1 MIMSDEE
8 KDKLIK
14 EKLATDKYVFSGID
28 EYDKKI
34 MNEIEESN
42 IKPSRFTHRE
52 KKIITIAFF
61 LVFFFILT
69 TYYYYNKYENAI
81 VNPNTP
87 TSILDKEI
95 TNELPKDENIE
106 KDKEKVKNETVNES
120 TEEAKNEIETS
131 KVEIPEINKPNEE
144 LANGNNDETN
154 LPNERGEIFKKE
166 VELYSLG
173 INRFDGELNSK
184 EENTILVM
192 MAMNAKADNKSEITV
207 EEVNNFVKAITGENV
222 NFEGDVNPNYI
233 KYIDQTKKYTLIQ
246 KGNPYIY
253 EKCNILICDIIS
265 ETEDKIE
272 VSGVLEKTVQSDKY
286 TYRYTAYFV
295 KNKEE
300 NEYFTHH
307 IEDFSY
313 KFQKKEK
320 NDNIQIEKV

>member
-14 EKLATDKYVFSGID
+14 EKLATDKHVFSGID

-34 MNEIEESN
+34 MTEIEESN
-42 IKPSRFTHRE
+42 IKPAKFTHRE
-52 KKIITIAFF
+52 KKIILIAFF
-61 LVFFFILT
+61 LVVFFILT

-81 VNPNTP
+81 ISSNRPIST
-87 TSILDKEI
+87 LDKEI
-95 TNELPKDENIE
+95 TNELSKEENTSKDN
-106 KDKEKVKNETVNES
+106 EKVKNETVNKNA
-120 TEEAKNEIETS
+120 TETKNEAEVS
-131 KVEIPEINKPNEE
+131 KIQIPEISNENTENNNENK
-144 LANGNNDETN
+144 DEQSTS
-154 LPNERGEIFKKE
+154 NERGEILKKE
-166 VELYSLG
+166 LELYSLG

-184 EENTILVM
+184 EENTILVI
-192 MAMNAKADNKSEITV
+192 MAMNAKNDNKSEITV
-207 EEVNNFVKAITGENV
+207 EEVNRFIKAITGKNL
-222 NFEGDVNPNYI
+222 NFAGDVNPNYI
-233 KYIDQTKKYTLIQ
+233 KYIDQTKKYVLMQ

-286 TYRYTAYFV
+286 TYRYTAYFM

-300 NEYFTHH
+300 NEYFTHY

-313 KFQKKEK
+313 KFQKKEM